1 VTENLGFTAI
11 DVALWE
17 KKMRKKK
24 KKTREKTKE
33 RHWSEKRKKT
43 ERKKTEYKTDLSFA
57 ELRFCKREEEWSEM
71 MRRSGKR
78 EERYPIALAMVNW
91 SQTHSQTKA
100 APAPPPSPPGT
111 RPKTLHKSCL
121 SLIRIWVQISRER
134 ERERAVRDDKG
145 EIGEKVLDSF
155 LVKGTD
161 KSVRVGDTVLMRA
174 EDSEKP
180 PYVAKIEKI
189 EADSRN
195 NIKLRVRW
203 YYRPEESKCGRR
215 PFHGARELF
224 LSDHYDI
231 QSADT
236 IEGTC
241 TVHTFRN
248 YIKLETV
255 RAEDFFCRF
264 EYQAATGDFTPDRVA
279 VYCTCGLPYNP
290 DNLMIQC
297 EACKDW

>member
-1 VTENLGFTAI
+1 
-11 DVALWE
+11 
-17 KKMRKKK
+17 M
-24 KKTREKTKE
+24 
-33 RHWSEKRKKT
+33 
-43 ERKKTEYKTDLSFA
+43 
-57 ELRFCKREEEWSEM
+57 
-71 MRRSGKR
+71 
-78 EERYPIALAMVNW
+78 
-91 SQTHSQTKA
+91 TKA
-100 APAPPPSPPGT
+100 
-111 RPKTLHKSCL
+111 KS
-121 SLIRIWVQISRER
+121 
-134 ERERAVRDDKG
+134 AK
-145 EIGEKVLDSF
+145 KVLDSF

-195 NIKLRVRW
+195 NIKLRVCW

-279 VYCTCGLPYNP
+279 VFHGHCVNLSTEQVITTEKYMCTGCSNTPENNRNKGIAP
-290 DNLMIQC
+290 DT
-297 EACKDW
+297 

>member
-1 VTENLGFTAI
+1 
-11 DVALWE
+11 
-17 KKMRKKK
+17 M
-24 KKTREKTKE
+24 
-33 RHWSEKRKKT
+33 
-43 ERKKTEYKTDLSFA
+43 
-57 ELRFCKREEEWSEM
+57 
-71 MRRSGKR
+71 
-78 EERYPIALAMVNW
+78 
-91 SQTHSQTKA
+91 TKA
-100 APAPPPSPPGT
+100 
-111 RPKTLHKSCL
+111 KS
-121 SLIRIWVQISRER
+121 
-134 ERERAVRDDKG
+134 AK
-145 EIGEKVLDSF
+145 KVLDSF

-297 EACKDW
+297 EACKDWFHGHCVNLSTEQVITTEKYMCTGCSNTPENNRNKGIAPDT

>member
-1 VTENLGFTAI
+1 
-11 DVALWE
+11 
-17 KKMRKKK
+17 M
-24 KKTREKTKE
+24 
-33 RHWSEKRKKT
+33 
-43 ERKKTEYKTDLSFA
+43 
-57 ELRFCKREEEWSEM
+57 
-71 MRRSGKR
+71 
-78 EERYPIALAMVNW
+78 
-91 SQTHSQTKA
+91 
-100 APAPPPSPPGT
+100 
-111 RPKTLHKSCL
+111 
-121 SLIRIWVQISRER
+121 
-134 ERERAVRDDKG
+134 
-145 EIGEKVLDSF
+145 
-155 LVKGTD
+155 
-161 KSVRVGDTVLMRA
+161 GDTVLMRA

-279 VYCTCGLPYNP
+279 V
-290 DNLMIQC
+290 
-297 EACKDW
+297 